1 MMQMHSWYGRAYGG
15 LGILDDLLA
24 LLLLAG
30 LIILGV
36 VLATRLLGRTT
47 SSPPTDKTPDKALE
61 IARERLARGEINAE
75 EFELI
80 KKTLSQN

>member
-1 MMQMHSWYGRAYGG
+1 MMQIHDWYGRGYGG

-24 LLLLAG
+24 LGLLVG
-30 LIILGV
+30 LVVLGV
-36 VLATRLLGRTT
+36 VIATRLLGRP
-47 SSPPTDKTPDKALE
+47 SSPPADKPLDKALE

-80 KKTLSQN
+80 KKTLG